1 MYTDINEMLVPKAV
15 KVNSENPFFS
25 RIILEPLEPG
35 YGFTLGNALRR
46 ILLSSMPGFAV
57 TEVNIENVQHEYSTI
72 EGVKEDVINILLNLK
87 QLAVKLTVGDS
98 ADLIIDKKGPG
109 VVTAADIQLS
119 HGVEIINPD
128 LKIAHINEHAHLKM
142 RLRVEK
148 GIGYVTSDSNMHSLD
163 ESTTTAVGV
172 LKLDS
177 IFSPVKKV
185 SYSVDRARVEN
196 RTDLDKLTIELS
208 TNGTLDPEEAIR
220 ISASILQKQLS
231 AFVDLRFD
239 QQQKSRKNLN
249 DIDPMLLRSVDDLEL
264 TVRSANC
271 LKAENIHLIGDLVQ
285 KTEQEL
291 LKTPNLGK
299 KSLTEIKDVLASRGF
314 SLGMKVEFWPPE
326 QV

>member
-1 MYTDINEMLVPKAV
+1 
-15 KVNSENPFFS
+15 
-25 RIILEPLEPG
+25 
-35 YGFTLGNALRR
+35 
-46 ILLSSMPGFAV
+46 MPGFAV

-87 QLAVKLTVGDS
+87 QLAVKLAVGDS

>member
-15 KVNSENPFFS
+15 KVNSDNPFYS

-57 TEVNIENVQHEYSTI
+57 TEVSIDNVKHEYSSI

-87 QLAVKLTVGDS
+87 QLSLKLTVGET
-98 ADLIIDKKGPG
+98 AELLIDKKGPG
-109 VVTAADIQLS
+109 PVLASDIQLP
-119 HGVEIINPD
+119 HGVEIINPE
-128 LKIAHINEHAHLKM
+128 LRIAHLNESAHLKM
-142 RLRVEK
+142 RMKVEK
-148 GIGYVTSDSNMHSLD
+148 GIGYITADTGFQHED
-163 ESTTTAVGV
+163 EVSTVAVGT
-172 LKLDS
+172 LRLDA

-196 RTDLDKLTIELS
+196 RTDLDKLTIELT

-220 ISASILQKQLS
+220 VSASILQKQLS

-239 QQQKSRKNLN
+239 QQQKSRKNIH

-299 KSLTEIKDVLASRGF
+299 KSLTEIKDVLASRGLN
-314 SLGMKVEFWPPE
+314 LGMKLEFWPPE

>member
-15 KVNSENPFFS
+15 KVNFENACYS
-25 RIILEPLEPG
+25 KIVLEPLEPG

-57 TEVNIENVQHEYSTI
+57 TEVVIDNVQHEYSTI

-87 QLAVKLTVGDS
+87 QLAVKLSVGDN
-98 ADLIIDKKGPG
+98 AELTLDKKGPG
-109 VVTAADIQLS
+109 IVTAADLNLP

-128 LKIAHINEHAHLKM
+128 LIIAHINEHAHLKM
-142 RLRVEK
+142 RLKVEK
-148 GIGYVTSDSNMHSLD
+148 GIGYMTSDANLVSEE
-163 ESTTTAVGV
+163 ESSSVSVGV
-172 LKLDS
+172 LRLDS
-177 IFSPVKKV
+177 IFSPVRKV
-185 SYSVDRARVEN
+185 SYIVDRARVEN

-239 QQQKSRKNLN
+239 EQQKSRKNLN

-299 KSLTEIKDVLASRGF
+299 KSLTEIKDVLAARNLH
-314 SLGMKVEFWPPE
+314 LGMKLEFWPPE
-326 QV
+326 QA